1 MDSSSAD
8 RAIVPEG
15 TRGSTAGGEGSIE
28 DLLEQSEA
36 AMREVGVQLNV
47 LSGKVLEINEF
58 HASIRN
64 LMKKSM

>member
-1 MDSSSAD
+1 
-8 RAIVPEG
+8 
-15 TRGSTAGGEGSIE
+15 
-28 DLLEQSEA
+28 
-36 AMREVGVQLNV
+36 MREVGVQLNV